1 MYNQYRGGGAP
12 EEEVEVEETEPDQ
25 NELRSLTRAN
35 RKSVRPRLS
44 NRKARIVKTGCC
56 RNDGGDTSDTVRGI
70 INWVMHCGGASSVAV
85 PSC

>member
-1 MYNQYRGGGAP
+1 MHNQYRGGAP
-12 EEEVEVEETEPDQ
+12 EEEVEVEETEPDEK
-25 NELRSLTRAN
+25 ELRCLTRAD

-70 INWVMHCGGASSVAV
+70 INWVMHWGGSGGVAV
-85 PSC
+85 LSC